1 MSAGSIRG
9 DAGVMP
15 RNPSQ
20 LLELFRRLAGS
31 TDPMPARLIDCER
44 CGSAFVN
51 PMSWDERGETH
62 WWIRLRCGECGFARE
77 VEVTEDEAERFE
89 GDLDRTAKAIVM
101 NLTRLEHERLIAD
114 ALTTSPG
121 RAFFD
126 PGDFRR

>member
-15 RNPSQ
+15 RNISQ

-31 TDPMPARLIDCER
+31 TDRMPARLIDCER

-51 PMSWDERGETH
+51 PTSWDEQGEAD
-62 WWIRLRCGECGFARE
+62 WWIRLRCGECGLVRA
-77 VEVTEDEAERFE
+77 VEVTQDEAERFE
-89 GDLDRTAKAIVM
+89 ADLDRTAGTIAM
-101 NLTRLEHERLIAD
+101 SLERLERARLIAD
-114 ALTTSPG
+114 ALPASPG